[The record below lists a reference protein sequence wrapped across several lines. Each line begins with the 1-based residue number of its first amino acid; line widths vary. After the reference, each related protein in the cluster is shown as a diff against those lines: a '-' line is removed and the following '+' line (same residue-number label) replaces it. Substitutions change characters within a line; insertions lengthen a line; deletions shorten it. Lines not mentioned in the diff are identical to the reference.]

1 MSFKEFL
8 QEAAKESYTKM
19 TAEVW
24 AKQVE
29 DTFGKAKITYAFDKD
44 GKAYS
49 GTAYYHTENVGKWYD
64 TKGGFVKSKL
74 GEAQDK
80 KEEYIPKVGDDVRI
94 PGDKVGQTIVGKVT
108 RVGRSK
114 LFHVKTKDGE
124 EQALPQSEIF
134 KMDLSCKNYE
144 DHK

>member
-8 QEAAKESYTKM
+8 QEAFE
-19 TAEVW
+19 
-24 AKQVE
+24 
-29 DTFGKAKITYAFDKD
+29 
-44 GKAYS
+44 
-49 GTAYYHTENVGKWYD
+49 
-64 TKGGFVKSKL
+64 
-74 GEAQDK
+74 K
-80 KEEYIPKVGDDVRI
+80 KEAYTPEVGDDVRI

-114 LFHVKTKDGE
+114 LFHVKTKDGQ